1 MGKFASWGVFDNW
14 LLGINEGLTHSSLFF
29 PSFFNSANPFD
40 ANANMSVVVV
50 AY

>member
-14 LLGINEGLTHSSLFF
+14 LLGIKEGLTHSPYFSLFL
-29 PSFFNSANPFD
+29 NSANPFE
-40 ANANMSVVVV
+40 ANANMLVVVV